1 MRLDVALVERG
12 LAVSREQAKKLIL
25 SGAVCRNGLVL
36 QKPNAPVA
44 QSDVLEVT
52 QQPRYVSRGG
62 LKLEAALDYS
72 EIDPTG
78 KTCLDIGAS
87 TGGFTDCLL
96 QHGARRVYAF
106 DSGSDQLAG
115 KLKNDERVVSRENFN
130 ARYLQPEDINDEIE
144 LVVID
149 VSFISLT
156 LILPSVA
163 RVLEKG
169 DVIAL
174 IKPQF
179 EVGRENVGKGG
190 IVREESLRQAAIE
203 KIKNCALE
211 LGFDWRGVMDSP
223 IEGGDGNREFL
234 AWLEK

>member
-1 MRLDVALVERG
+1 MRLDQALVARQ
-12 LAVSREQAKKLIL
+12 LCISREAAKKLIL
-25 SGAVCRNGLVL
+25 SGAVSRNGLVL
-36 QKPNAPVA
+36 QKPNTPVA
-44 QSDVLEVT
+44 ESDVLEVT

-62 LKLEAALDYS
+62 LKLEAAI
-72 EIDPTG
+72 EHFKIDLLC

-96 QHGARRVYAF
+96 QHGAQRVYAF
-106 DSGSDQLAG
+106 DSGTNQLAE
-115 KLKNDERVVSRENFN
+115 KIKNNERVIWRENFN
-130 ARYLQPEDINDEIE
+130 ARYLEPEDIGEEIQ

-156 LILPSVA
+156 LILPAVA
-163 RVLEKG
+163 RVLKTG

-190 IVREESLRQAAIE
+190 IVRDESLRQGAIE

-211 LGFDWRGVMDSP
+211 LGFNWRGVAGSP

-234 AWLEK
+234 AWFEK